1 MNNKFLIEIEE
12 HVVDYYKKFSSEDY
26 FYHTLDHVINVV
38 KLVEEIGVN
47 SEISDEDIEILKIA
61 AWFHDIGHIDTW
73 EGHEEKSAEY
83 ANFYLL
89 NKNYSQERIEKVKGC
104 ILATIIPHKPK
115 NILEEIICDA
125 DIAYIGST
133 DFFNSSDLLKIEIE
147 KRKRKIISQPEWL
160 LKNID
165 FLQKNKFFTKYAVS
179 KFEETKNSNLLILK
193 EKYQKVITH
202 GE

>member
-38 KLVEEIGVN
+38 KLVEEIGLN
-47 SEISDEDIEILKIA
+47 SNISDEGIEILKIA
-61 AWFHDIGHIDTW
+61 AWFHDIGHINTW
-73 EGHEEKSAEY
+73 EGHEEKSADY
-83 ANFYLL
+83 ADLFLSN
-89 NKNYSQERIEKVKGC
+89 NKYPEERIEKVKGC
-104 ILATIIPHKPK
+104 IIATKIPHMPE

-125 DIAYIGST
+125 DIAYIGSD

-147 KRKRKIISQPEWL
+147 KRKRKIISKPEWL

-165 FLQKNKFFTKYAVS
+165 FLQKNNFFTKYAVS

-193 EKYQKVITH
+193 EKYQKVMT
-202 GE
+202 